1 MYPPSVGAKSVL
13 TSLWRVPDESA
24 STFMQFFYQYLMDGF
39 KSSAALQKAI
49 LSVRAFSKYARY
61 IHWSGYQL
69 TGQEVRLVAKRTVT
83 DEEIRGHVGGTAV
96 FPRLNVIKKL
106 EAFFIKEPRNPT
118 DVQVSENRKCKLLF

>member
-1 MYPPSVGAKSVL
+1 MTQNTSFPLHAGAKSVL

-39 KSSAALQKAI
+39 KSSTALQKAI

-69 TGQEVRLVAKRTVT
+69 TGQEMRLVAKRTT
-83 DEEIRGHVGGTAV
+83 ADEEIRGRVGGTAV
-96 FPRLNVIKKL
+96 FPRLNVVKKL
-106 EAFFIKEPRNPT
+106 EAMFVKDPRTPT
-118 DVQVSENRKCKLLF
+118 DVQVSGYN